1 MRAFV
6 WDEGQPVRTLADTL
20 GVSPTTFYAML
31 RLAIRALMWVHR
43 RKESVEALNDRLGDV
58 QERLARVEQAYAVAQ
73 EKA

>member
-1 MRAFV
+1 
-6 WDEGQPVRTLADTL
+6 
-20 GVSPTTFYAML
+20 
-31 RLAIRALMWVHR
+31 MWVHR